1 MKRYFIY
8 VFFIVCSSFINA
20 QIITITDSNTG
31 SPMESVS
38 IIDIAKTNSILTDK
52 NGQADISSLHLAK
65 NIQIS
70 LIGYQSQTFS
80 YDVLKGNGFNVKMV
94 QNILSLDQVVVSAS
108 RWDQSNRNIPAKII
122 TIKPSDITFNNPQ
135 TAGDLLGN
143 TGKVFIQKSQQGG
156 GSPMIRGFAT
166 NRLIY
171 AVDGVR
177 MNTAIFRAGNIQNV
191 ISLDGFAIENAE
203 VLFGPG
209 SVLYGSDAIGGV
221 MSFHTL
227 SPKLSISDG
236 KTNISGKAIIR
247 YSSANT
253 EKTGHFDINFGGKK
267 WASVTSVS
275 YNDFGDLR
283 MGKNGPDDYLKP
295 FIVERIGNEDTFRT
309 NPDSLVQSPSGY
321 TQYNLTQKIRF
332 KPNDNWDIHYS
343 LHISETSEYARY
355 DRHLRLRN
363 GKPRY
368 AEWNYGPQTW
378 TMNQLKVTN
387 FGNNTWYDQA
397 SLNIAFQTFGE
408 SRIDRDFNEVD
419 RQIQTEAVDAWSAN
433 ADFIKSLSENQKLFY
448 GLEFVTNEVTST
460 GNFQN
465 LTTGVSRNGPA
476 RYPKATWSSY
486 GVYANYQRILSE
498 KVSLQAGARYN
509 QFALDATYDLT
520 FFPLPFSTS
529 KINNGALTGSLGTV
543 FRPTTSWSIFA
554 NLSTGFRA
562 PNVDDTGK
570 VFDSAPGTVTVPNPD
585 VKAEYAYNAEVGFV
599 KVMSDRLKVDIT
611 AYYTLLQNALV
622 RRAFTL
628 NGQDSID
635 YKDELSQVLAVQNA
649 ANATVYGLQAGIDIK
664 ILAGLSLSSDYYIQ
678 IGEEELDNGQTSPS
692 RHAAPSFGS
701 TRLIY
706 QKGKWHGEI
715 NSQYTAS
722 KSFEQLPDEE
732 QGKTELYAKDGNG
745 KPFAPSWQIF
755 NIRGQ
760 YQFTQKLSFT
770 LAIENISDQR
780 YRPYSS
786 GLAGAGRNFVL
797 SGLFKF

>member
-1 MKRYFIY
+1 
-8 VFFIVCSSFINA
+8 
-20 QIITITDSNTG
+20 
-31 SPMESVS
+31 
-38 IIDIAKTNSILTDK
+38 
-52 NGQADISSLHLAK
+52 
-65 NIQIS
+65 
-70 LIGYQSQTFS
+70 
-80 YDVLKGNGFNVKMV
+80 
-94 QNILSLDQVVVSAS
+94 
-108 RWDQSNRNIPAKII
+108 
-122 TIKPSDITFNNPQ
+122 
-135 TAGDLLGN
+135 
-143 TGKVFIQKSQQGG
+143 
-156 GSPMIRGFAT
+156 
-166 NRLIY
+166 
-171 AVDGVR
+171 
-177 MNTAIFRAGNIQNV
+177 NIQNV
-191 ISLDGFAIENAE
+191 IALDGFAIENAE

-332 KPNDNWDIHYS
+332 KPNDNWDIHYG

-387 FGNNTWYDQA
+387 FGNNPWYDQA
-397 SLNIAFQTFGE
+397 SLNITFQTFGE

-465 LTTGVSRNGPA
+465 LTTGVFRNGPA

-599 KVMSDRLKVDIT
+599 KVISDRLKVDIT

-649 ANATVYGLQAGIDIK
+649 
-664 ILAGLSLSSDYYIQ
+664 
-678 IGEEELDNGQTSPS
+678 
-692 RHAAPSFGS
+692 
-701 TRLIY
+701 
-706 QKGKWHGEI
+706 
-715 NSQYTAS
+715 
-722 KSFEQLPDEE
+722 
-732 QGKTELYAKDGNG
+732 
-745 KPFAPSWQIF
+745 
-755 NIRGQ
+755 
-760 YQFTQKLSFT
+760 
-770 LAIENISDQR
+770 
-780 YRPYSS
+780 
-786 GLAGAGRNFVL
+786 
-797 SGLFKF
+797 